1 MSGQMSKNKIFDCIT
16 FFDNNFMFEIRYNIL
31 SEFVDYFVVC
41 ESKFDHRG
49 NKKKPNF
56 IWKDNFDRDKIKYH
70 LIDKP
75 FPINTNIWENQAIQ
89 REELLNFLDFAGPDD
104 YIFFSDPDEIVRPE
118 LLKDFNLKKKYG
130 IFMQDCFNYK
140 FNLFNPYESP
150 WEGTRVAKKK
160 NLKSID
166 YLRQKIKSKN
176 LKYSFLRLDKEK
188 NIELFEN
195 GGWHFNNVLSP
206 KKISLKLKTFAHSEF
221 SGEEFSNVETIQNKI
236 DKKIDLFNR
245 GHNYKVIKFDEKFPK
260 YLLKNINQY
269 KDWIY

>member
-1 MSGQMSKNKIFDCIT
+1 
-16 FFDNNFMFEIRYNIL
+16 
-31 SEFVDYFVVC
+31 
-41 ESKFDHRG
+41 
-49 NKKKPNF
+49 
-56 IWKDNFDRDKIKYH
+56 
-70 LIDKP
+70 
-75 FPINTNIWENQAIQ
+75 
-89 REELLNFLDFAGPDD
+89 
-104 YIFFSDPDEIVRPE
+104 
-118 LLKDFNLKKKYG
+118 
-130 IFMQDCFNYK
+130 MQDCFNYK

-195 GGWHFNNVLSP
+195 GGWHFNNVLTP

-245 GHNYKVIKFDEKFPK
+245 GHNYKVIEFDEKFPK

-269 KDWIY
+269 KDWIC